1 MKFKFF
7 FTFLFLHLNLLIYAQ
22 SPTQTLRG
30 TILDKETQSFIPG
43 VNVTILPLN
52 QTVSSGID
60 GTFKFQKIPIGRYTI
75 VFSMM
80 GFDKKTLA
88 NIELGSGKEVVMQ
101 IEMVES
107 TIVLNE
113 ILVKGEQLKDQTI
126 NDMVLVSGRQFSVAE
141 SNRYAGGYADASRM
155 VMSFAGVTSSGND
168 QNNEIVIRGNSPK
181 GLLWRLEGVEIPNP
195 NHFGDGQGSTSGII
209 SMLNSASLA
218 NSDFLTGAFPAEY
231 GNALSGVFDLKLRR
245 GNDQKHEFMAQLS
258 VIGLEASAEGPIN
271 SKGASYRFNF
281 RYSTLELLLK
291 SGLLKIETGGFSP
304 EYRDMNFTLNFPT
317 KKTGTFSLWGF
328 GGINKSDD
336 QDVNSVENNLGKTGV
351 IGLSNTYSLGKR
363 GYVYSVLMAS
373 KESATE
379 YEEVLLANAKWVIG
393 KQKLF
398 QYKNL
403 RFSSFYNYK
412 INAKGSL
419 RSGIIFSNLG
429 YQFDDNRRDN
439 TRNVLVNF
447 LNEND
452 ATQFFQAYS
461 QIKYSFSSRFSVSG
475 GLHLNR
481 FLLNQNQTFEPRLSG
496 RYQLN
501 SNQAITAGFGLHS
514 RLEPISVY
522 LLKRRKTGEIFEQ
535 PNRNLG
541 LTRAAHYVIGYNKL
555 LNEHWNLKIEA
566 YYQKLFE
573 VPLDTNKRSL
583 FSVLNASAGL
593 ISNVMT
599 NDGQGEN
606 RGLEL
611 TLERYFNKNYYFML
625 TGSLFDSKFLGRD
638 SKWRNTV
645 FNNTYAGNILGGKE
659 FSVSKSKNK
668 FLVVNSRMMWR
679 GGNRYIP
686 INLAESI
693 KRNTTINDNTKA
705 FEPRLPDYWRLD
717 LGVSLKINLKR
728 ATWSLSADIQNVS
741 NRKNKIQ
748 ERYNTATKQI
758 FYNYA
763 LPLVPIFNFKVD
775 F

>member
-1 MKFKFF
+1 MILKH
-7 FTFLFLHLNLLIYAQ
+7 FLSILLVVLNLFVFAQ

-30 TILDKETQSFIPG
+30 TLIDKETQSIIPG
-43 VNVTILPLN
+43 ANVTILPIN
-52 QTVSSGID
+52 QTLILD
-60 GTFKFQKIPIGRYTI
+60 ENGTFRFLKLPIGRYTLIFSI
-75 VFSMM
+75 V
-80 GFDKKTLA
+80 GFEKKTLS
-88 NIELGSGKEVVMQ
+88 NIELGSGKEVVLS
-101 IEMVES
+101 IEMTES
-107 TIVLNE
+107 ITTLKEVIVNRQ
-113 ILVKGEQLKDQTI
+113 ILKDQTI
-126 NDMVLVSGRQFSVAE
+126 NDMALVSGRQFSVQE

-155 VMSFAGVTSSGND
+155 VMSFAGVTSAGND

-195 NHFGDGQGSTSGII
+195 NHFGDGQGATSGII

-245 GNDQKHEFMAQLS
+245 GNNQKHEFMAQLS

-271 SKGASYRFNF
+271 RKGASYRFNF

-317 KKTGTFSLWGF
+317 KKIGTFALWGF
-328 GGINKSDD
+328 GGLNRSDD
-336 QDVNSVENNLGKTGV
+336 QDVNSVENNQGKTGV

-363 GYVYSVLMAS
+363 GYVYSVITAS
-373 KESATE
+373 NETANE
-379 YEEVLLANAKWVIG
+379 YEKVLLTNKTWVVG

-403 RFSSFYNYK
+403 RVSTFYNYK

-452 ATQFFQAYS
+452 ATQYFQAYS
-461 QIKYSFSSRFSVSG
+461 QMKYSFSSRFSVSG
-475 GLHLNR
+475 GLHFNR

-496 RYQLN
+496 KYQIDAK
-501 SNQAITAGFGLHS
+501 QAITAGYGLHS

-535 PNRNLG
+535 PNKNLG
-541 LTRAAHYVIGYNKL
+541 LTRAAHYVIGYNRVI
-555 LNEHWNLKIEA
+555 NEHWNLKLEA
-566 YYQKLFE
+566 YFQKLFE
-573 VPLDTNKRSL
+573 VPLDTNRKSL
-583 FSVLNASAGL
+583 FSILNASSGL

-599 NDGQGEN
+599 NFGQGEN
-606 RGLEL
+606 KGLEL

-625 TGSLFDSKFLGRD
+625 TGSLFDSKYMARD
-638 SKWRNTV
+638 NKWRNTV
-645 FNNTYAGNILGGKE
+645 FNNSYAGNILGGKE
-659 FSVSKSKNK
+659 ISVSKSKNK
-668 FLVVNSRMMWR
+668 YLVINSRMLWR

-693 KRNTTINDNTKA
+693 RRNTTITNTSKA

-717 LGVSLKINLKR
+717 LGVALKINLKG
-728 ATWSLSADIQNVS
+728 ATWSLSADIQNIS

-748 ERYNTATKQI
+748 ERFSTVTKQI

-763 LPLVPIFNFKVD
+763 LPLVPIFSFKVD